1 MPLTRLDNRKVDPP
15 PRRRK
20 RLSPAAA
27 AAAAA
32 EALAKE
38 EAAKWHA
45 AALAAELKLVDEA
58 VAGRRQ
64 QLEAD
69 HRQMRAREQ
78 RCLRELQDALDAVS
92 VATDP
97 DAAALQER
105 ALLGTNRLAQLEDE
119 WSQLLGDPACA
130 AAVDARERVD
140 VLSKRCA
147 VFRERLAR
155 APRETGRELH
165 SGLRDL
171 RERHAALAAAHAA
184 ALEASRIAGLDQA
197 AGLDALDRR
206 ADDLAALVGAAHGG
220 LQSLVASEEAV
231 LADEAVAHNRRVD
244 ELQKATAVLVER
256 RRGQQW
262 ELEQLALSSQGSIE
276 EQQAQLHRLEQEVAE
291 HKRDAAEAAEK
302 LAALKKEAAAK
313 TSELQELRAEAQ
325 HSAAERRRQPAKGDA
340 AAAAA
345 AAERARARAAAAAAA
360 PPPTGG
366 GAKLSAAQQA
376 RLDALKSKHGN
387 YADNL
392 KAQAAG
398 GGPQPAPRR

>member
-1 MPLTRLDNRKVDPP
+1 M
-15 PRRRK
+15 
-20 RLSPAAA
+20 
-27 AAAAA
+27 
-32 EALAKE
+32 
-38 EAAKWHA
+38 
-45 AALAAELKLVDEA
+45 
-58 VAGRRQ
+58 
-64 QLEAD
+64 
-69 HRQMRAREQ
+69 
-78 RCLRELQDALDAVS
+78 S

-302 LAALKKEAAAK
+302 VGRAQEGGGRK

-325 HSAAERRRQPAKGDA
+325 HSAAERRRQPAKGD